1 MAVDRLAAAAPRLQ
15 GLLLEGAS
23 FGAAAGGARAP
34 HRHDYHELI
43 WARSGSGNHLIDGER
58 HAVEPGT
65 VTLIGRGQVHV
76 FESASGLSGA
86 VVRFGGELLHEGFPA
101 ARATP
106 EWLLGGPGTRTVAVP
121 PGESARLDAVI
132 DALGAESRR
141 PLDSCG
147 LDLERHLLAVLLLW
161 VER

>member
-1 MAVDRLAAAAPRLQ
+1 MAVDRLAAAAPRLEVV
-15 GLLLEGAS
+15 LLEDAS
-23 FGAAAGGARAP
+23 FGAAAGGPRAP

-106 EWLLGGPGTRTVAVP
+106 EWLLGGPGTRTLAGP
-121 PGESARLDAVI
+121 PGEAARVGAGVDAPR
-132 DALGAESRR
+132 AQS
-141 PLDSCG
+141 PPPP
-147 LDLERHLLAVLLLW
+147 
-161 VER
+161 

>member
-76 FESASGLSGA
+76 FERAAGLSGA
-86 VVRFGGELLHEGFPA
+86 VVRFGDELLYGDAA
-101 ARATP
+101 ARAGP
-106 EWLLGGPGTRTVAVP
+106 GWLLGRRGALRVTVP
-121 PGESARLDAVI
+121 QGDAPR
-132 DALGAESRR
+132 LGAAITSLAAEARR
-141 PLDSCG
+141 PQDAYS
-147 LDLERHLLAVLLLW
+147 
-161 VER
+161 